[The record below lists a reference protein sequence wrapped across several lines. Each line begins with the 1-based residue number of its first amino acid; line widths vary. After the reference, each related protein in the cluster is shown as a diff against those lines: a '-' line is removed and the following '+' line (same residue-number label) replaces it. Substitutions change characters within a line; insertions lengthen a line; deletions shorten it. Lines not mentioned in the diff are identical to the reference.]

1 MRPHPF
7 LVLALVGALIGFI
20 FAGVSTYGFEQHLDR
35 QVHNVHCSFVPG
47 LDEADAG
54 GSDCEVTL
62 MSQYSSVLRSSTW
75 GGVPISLPAMSVF
88 AFLLFFG
95 IDLLVGRRQRD
106 RRATGF
112 YALAALL
119 PVLAS
124 VVMGYIALSE
134 LDAAC
139 KSCIGI
145 YVASAMVLTGALG
158 MWVRARGEVAIG
170 GAGAEISDP
179 EWASDEEEGGSDSFE
194 AELAEISG
202 RRGSGSSAGPMSFG
216 MLGAMFG
223 LGLVFVAVPVGAYMA
238 SAPDHSR
245 FVGACGELDE
255 QPDQELLINMGPQTG
270 VPALEIFDPLCPAC
284 RGFEEH
290 LEQTVYH
297 DKLARKAIL
306 FPLDDECNWMLD
318 QAVHPGACAVSE
330 AVLCAEDGADRVI
343 AWAFANQEQL
353 LETAGSSGGS
363 DKVRAMIAAEFPAL
377 DGCVGS
383 PKVRARLNQSLRWAV
398 EAELRVLTP
407 QLYVDGVRLCDEDV
421 DLGLE
426 FALSTMLERHAN
438 GTLHSTGTPD
448 STGSPGEQ
456 P

>member
-7 LVLALVGALIGFI
+7 LVLALVGALLGFV
-20 FAGVSTYGFEQHLDR
+20 FAGVSTYDFEQHLDR

-47 LDEADAG
+47 LDDADTG

-62 MSQYSSVLRSSTW
+62 MSPYSSVLRSSTW

-95 IDLLVGRRQRD
+95 VDLLVGRRQKD

-112 YALAALL
+112 FVLAALL
-119 PVLAS
+119 PALAS
-124 VVMGYIALSE
+124 AVMGYISLSE
-134 LDAAC
+134 LGAAC
-139 KSCIGI
+139 KLCIGI
-145 YVASAMVLTGALG
+145 YVSSALVLTGALG
-158 MWVRARGEVAIG
+158 LWVRARGEAAIS
-170 GAGAEISDP
+170 GAGVDLSDP
-179 EWASDEEEGGSDSFE
+179 EWASEEQGDSASVEPDSDEFSSQIDQFGGPS
-194 AELAEISG
+194 SG
-202 RRGSGSSAGPMSFG
+202 GPASFG
-216 MLGAMFG
+216 MLAAMFG
-223 LGLVFVAVPVGAYMA
+223 LGLIFVAVPVGAYLA

-255 QPDQELLINMGPQTG
+255 RPDESLLISMGPQTG
-270 VPALEIFDPLCPAC
+270 VPALEVFDPLCPAC

-290 LEQTVYH
+290 LEQTTYH
-297 DKLARKAIL
+297 EKLARKAVL
-306 FPLDDECNWMLD
+306 FPLDDECNWMID

-330 AVLCAEDGADRVI
+330 AVLCAEDDADRVI
-343 AWAFANQEQL
+343 DWAFANQEKL
-353 LETAGSSGGS
+353 LETAGASGGS
-363 DKVRAMIAAEFPAL
+363 DQVRAMIKAEFPGV
-377 DGCVGS
+377 DGCLGS

-398 EAELRVLTP
+398 DAELRVLTP
-407 QLYVDGVRLCDEDV
+407 QIYVDGVRLCDEDV

-438 GTLHSTGTPD
+438 GTLHSTDTD
-448 STGSPGEQ
+448 GEQ